1 MNTKNYLPY
10 LKLGWMQVKQWNEKS
25 LENAQKKKKTNEVNQ
40 TSVMLLAGIDNLLKA
55 YSLQSKNVEINIKIG
70 EVPTR
75 HCPTKLLTSP
85 SPTKAYLMNEDDT
98 HNVDEAIGY
107 LTNALTLDEKNY
119 DCLISLGKAYEKK
132 GDLKKAISFSRI
144 AVDLPDSNPN
154 LNSIFFLGT
163 LYL

>member
-1 MNTKNYLPY
+1 
-10 LKLGWMQVKQWNEKS
+10 
-25 LENAQKKKKTNEVNQ
+25 
-40 TSVMLLAGIDNLLKA
+40 MLLAGIDNLLKA

-70 EVPTR
+70 EVRTD
-75 HCPTKLLTSP
+75 LLVIALTHLFTLP